1 MTFLQKLDLLMAER
15 HLNKPRLAEL
25 SGVPY
30 TTIDGF
36 YKKGYSNAKLSTV
49 RKIAKALDTS
59 LDYLFEEDD
68 ELRGDRLSF
77 EAHEIGRAYDGL
89 DEWGRKVV
97 RGVISDETQ
106 RVEFLRSSRPGKTR
120 IIPLLG
126 NSFAAGVGEPDFG
139 NALEEYEVPED
150 TRADFAVRVHGDS
163 MEPYLPDGSVQ
174 LGIKGTPT
182 DGDVAALIVD
192 GAFYIKQ
199 LCTDSEGNLHLF
211 SLNRARRSM
220 DLTVWASSGSNVSC
234 FGTILMDKRLP
245 LPLD

>member
-15 HLNKPRLAEL
+15 HINKPKLAEL

-36 YKKGYSNAKLSTV
+36 YKKGYSNAKISNV
-49 RKIAKALDTS
+49 RKIAKALGTS
-59 LDYLFEEDD
+59 LDYLFEEEDS
-68 ELRGDRLSF
+68 LQGDRMSF

-89 DEWGRKVV
+89 DDWGRKVV

-106 RVEFLRSSRPGKTR
+106 RVEFMRASQPKKTR
-120 IIPLLG
+120 VIPLLG

-150 TRADFAVRVHGDS
+150 THADFAVRVHGDS

-174 LGIKGTPT
+174 LGVKGMPT

-199 LCTDSEGNLHLF
+199 ICTDSQGNLHLF
-211 SLNRARRSM
+211 SLNRDRREL
-220 DLTVWASSGSNVSC
+220 DLTVWATAGSNVSC
-234 FGTILMDKRLP
+234 FGTIVMDRRMP